1 MCLSAPEYVPYRG
14 AGRHRKGEYEMTK
27 AERIRAAL
35 RGERP
40 DRVPYALWSHFPG
53 IDMDPEKLAEESWS
67 FYKKLDI
74 DLIKTMNNGMY
85 PIEDLG
91 CEVDYSEIRKGGV
104 AKLVSTPVH
113 QVSDWDKIPV
123 CDPGKGALARELHSL
138 ELLLEMRDKAGD
150 DVPVIFTCFSPL
162 TIADKVS
169 GKHWQEHIDQG
180 GISQIKAALDR
191 ITETTCALVRRA
203 TEMGADGIFFAS
215 QMSNYDV
222 TTAERYRELGVPYDV
237 QVIQSSRGWFN
248 VLHAHGNDIM
258 FELLKD
264 YPVQVFNWHVGESL
278 PEMDECALLTG
289 KCLMGGLQRAD
300 ITNRNHNAVHN
311 QIFRALKATDGKGL
325 ILTPGC
331 VIRYPLD
338 EEMLAS
344 VRKTKEE
351 VEGKLF

>member
-1 MCLSAPEYVPYRG
+1 
-14 AGRHRKGEYEMTK
+14 MTK

-53 IDMDPEKLAEESWS
+53 FDRDPVRLAQESWK

-91 CEVDYSEIRKGGV
+91 CEIDYSEVPKGGV
-104 AKLVSTPVH
+104 ARLVSTPVH
-113 QVSDWDKIPV
+113 EVADWDKIEV
-123 CDPGKGALARELHSL
+123 CDVTKGALARELHSL
-138 ELLLEMRDKAGD
+138 ELLLEERDKAGD

-169 GKHWQEHIDQG
+169 GKHWQEHIEQG
-180 GISQIKAALDR
+180 GMDRIKGAMEK
-191 ITETTCALVRRA
+191 ITETTCNLVRRA
-203 TEMGADGIFFAS
+203 TEMGADGIFLAS
-215 QMSNYDV
+215 QISNYDV
-222 TTAERYRELGVPYDV
+222 TTIERYRELGVPYDCR
-237 QVIQSSRGWFN
+237 VIEASKGWVN
-248 VLHAHGNDIM
+248 ILHAHGNDIM

-264 YPVQVFNWHVGESL
+264 YPVNVFNWHVGDSL
-278 PEMDECALLTG
+278 PDMDECALLTG
-289 KCLMGGLQRAD
+289 KCLMGGLQRFD
-300 ITNRNHNAVHN
+300 ITNRKHNAVRN

-344 VRKTKEE
+344 VRKMKEE
-351 VEGKLF
+351 VEDKLFCD

>member
-1 MCLSAPEYVPYRG
+1 
-14 AGRHRKGEYEMTK
+14 MTK

-35 RGERP
+35 KGERP

-53 IDMDPEKLAEESWS
+53 IDMDPEKLAEESWK

-91 CEVDYSEIRKGGV
+91 CEVDYSEIAKGGV

-113 QVSDWDKIPV
+113 TVDDWDKIPV
-123 CDPGKGALARELHSL
+123 CNPGKGALSRELHSL
-138 ELLLEMRDKAGD
+138 ELLLEIRDKAGD

-169 GKHWQEHIDQG
+169 GKHWQEHLDQAG
-180 GISQIKAALDR
+180 GEEKIKSALER

-203 TEMGADGIFFAS
+203 TQLGADGIFFAS
-215 QMSNYDV
+215 QISNYDV
-222 TTAERYRELGVPYDV
+222 TTAQRYQALGVPYDRR
-237 QVIQSSRGWFN
+237 VIEASSGWFN
-248 VLHAHGNDIM
+248 VLHAHGSDIM
-258 FELLKD
+258 FDLLKD

-278 PEMDECALLTG
+278 PDMDECALLTG
-289 KCLMGGLQRAD
+289 KCLMGGLQRTD
-300 ITNRNHNAVHN
+300 ITNRNHNAVRN
-311 QIFRALKATDGKGL
+311 QIFRALKSTGGKGL

-338 EEMLAS
+338 EEMLES
-344 VRKTKEE
+344 VRKTKEA
-351 VEGKLF
+351 VEDQMFCR